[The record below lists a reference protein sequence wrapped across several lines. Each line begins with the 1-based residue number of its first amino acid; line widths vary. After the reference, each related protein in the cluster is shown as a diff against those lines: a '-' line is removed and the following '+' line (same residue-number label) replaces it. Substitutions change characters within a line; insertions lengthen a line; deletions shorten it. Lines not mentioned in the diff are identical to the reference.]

1 VDERQ
6 AYAAVVGQL
15 VARLRQGRM
24 SQAALAAKAGL
35 SQSALSRFEQGQ
47 TLPDAYE
54 LRRIA
59 MALGQSPEK
68 LVAQIELAF
77 ANSAEAARR
86 VSKGSPWENLAAGMI
101 AGLAII
107 GVAAI
112 LDEAANG
119 DRRKK

>member
-1 VDERQ
+1 MDERQ

-59 MALGQSPEK
+59 MALGQPPEK
-68 LVAQIELAF
+68 LVTQIEQAF
-77 ANSAEAARR
+77 ASSAEAARR
-86 VSKGSPWENLAAGMI
+86 VAKGSPWGNLAAGMI